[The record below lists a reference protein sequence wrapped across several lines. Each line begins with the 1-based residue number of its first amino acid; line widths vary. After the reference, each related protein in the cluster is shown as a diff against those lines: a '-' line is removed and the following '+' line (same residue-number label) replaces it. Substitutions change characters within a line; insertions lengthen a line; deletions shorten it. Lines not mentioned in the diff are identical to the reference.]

1 MFNKIITLWK
11 RKMLQLNQ
19 KKYLIPLF
27 FFIFLLNG
35 CATTSNNSYS
45 SRGFTNQEQER
56 ATPPI
61 NMEVII
67 PVFDGGI
74 EKDETG
80 KVVDEIKRAEAIYFA
95 TKIKRHMEDRK
106 FFINPK
112 VMPSSRAA
120 GDIYLYGNIIK
131 SNGYML
137 ELKITAEDSRGKKLY
152 TKNYKSVC
160 DEKCSS
166 NITGNIRFNTND
178 RFEYSIYRK
187 IAIDLEKNIIK
198 KSKRDLERIRTTT
211 ELRFA
216 RDIAPDKFNHYLKTS
231 KSNRSISKQRH
242 NLVSTPDN
250 LDPMYL
256 RIKAVRVKEQMFID
270 DSQVYING
278 FVNDGRFLT
287 PYKKWQDKSSKAVIA
302 KRKADSAR
310 TKANIGAILG
320 VAIAIAGASEGNS
333 DLAIGGGV
341 LADQSFKA
349 ATRFKEEAVMW
360 ESELNELNIDINKQV
375 APRNIEIENT
385 VYELRGSISEQFDAY
400 RTYLKT
406 IYLEEN
412 KPLNNSYEFSIN

>member
-1 MFNKIITLWK
+1 MLGLNKK
-11 RKMLQLNQ
+11 N
-19 KKYLIPLF
+19 YLIPLF
-27 FFIFLLNG
+27 IFIFFLNG
-35 CATTSNNSYS
+35 CASTSNNSYS
-45 SRGFTNQEQER
+45 SKGFTNKEQER
-56 ATPPI
+56 AKPPI

-67 PVFDGGI
+67 PVFNGGI

-80 KVVDEIKRAEAIYFA
+80 KVVNEIKRAEAIYFA

-112 VMPSSRAA
+112 VMPSNRAA

-137 ELKITAEDSRGKKLY
+137 ELKVTAEDSTGKKLY

-166 NITGNIRFNTND
+166 IITGNTRFTTND

-216 RDIAPDKFNHYLKTS
+216 RDLAPDKFNHYINTTKN
-231 KSNRSISKQRH
+231 NRSISRQRH
-242 NLVSTPDN
+242 KLVSVPDN

-256 RIKAVRVKEQMFID
+256 RIKAVRAKEQMFID
-270 DSQVYING
+270 DSHVYING

-320 VAIAIAGASEGNS
+320 IAIAIAGASEGNS
-333 DLAIGGGV
+333 DVALGGGF

-349 ATRFKEEAVMW
+349 SARFKEEALMW
-360 ESELNELNIDINKQV
+360 EGALSELNIDINQQV

-385 VYELRGSISEQFDAY
+385 IYELRGSISEQFDAY
-400 RTYLKT
+400 RRYLKT

-412 KPLNNSYEFSIN
+412 KPLNSSYEFSVN

>member
-1 MFNKIITLWK
+1 
-11 RKMLQLNQ
+11 MLKFS
-19 KKYLIPLF
+19 KKNYLIPLF
-27 FFIFLLNG
+27 LVIFLLNG

-45 SRGFTNQEQER
+45 SSGFTNKERER

-80 KVVDEIKRAEAIYFA
+80 KIVNEIKRAEAIYFA

-112 VMPSSRAA
+112 VMPSDRAA
-120 GDIYLYGNIIK
+120 GDIYLYGDIIK

-137 ELKITAEDSRGKKLY
+137 EIKVTAEDSTGKKLY
-152 TKNYKSVC
+152 SKNYKSVC

-166 NITGNIRFNTND
+166 KITGNIRFNTND

-187 IAIDLEKNIIK
+187 IAIDLEKSIIK
-198 KSKRDLERIRTTT
+198 KSKRDLERIRATT

-216 RDIAPDKFNHYLKTS
+216 RDLSPDKFNHYLKTS
-231 KSNRSISKQRH
+231 KNNRSVSKQRH
-242 NLVSTPDN
+242 KLASVPDN

-256 RIKAVRVKEQMFID
+256 RIKAVRAKEQMFID

-278 FVNDGRFLT
+278 FVNDGRFLK
-287 PYKKWQDKSSKAVIA
+287 PYKKWQDKSSKAIIA

-333 DLAIGGGV
+333 DLAIGGGI
-341 LADQSFKA
+341 LADQSLKA
-349 ATRFKEEAVMW
+349 STRFKEEAAMW
-360 ESELNELNIDINKQV
+360 EGELSELNIDINKQV

-400 RTYLKT
+400 RRYLKT